1 MKIFGAILLSICL
14 FVCKFSHAQSA
25 TGPKLLNIHEDN
37 LGTDIRK
44 FSSQIR
50 LKQYDSAIVTGKQ
63 ILKVKPHNAFI
74 TYQIGELYEKL
85 GDTVTSVEY
94 YKHALSI
101 LDTALDTMNVKNEKY
116 NWVKLNKAIVLILL
130 GQKKAGD
137 TIIQDVYNNET
148 LYSNKQYDLSVLN
161 MTRKELVYGKAT
173 NY

>member
-1 MKIFGAILLSICL
+1 MKIFSTLLLSTCL
-14 FVCKFSHAQSA
+14 FVCKFSHAQST
-25 TGPKLLNIHEDN
+25 TGPKPLNIQKDN
-37 LGTDIRK
+37 SGTDIRK
-44 FSSQIR
+44 FYSQVN
-50 LKQYDSAIVTGKQ
+50 LKQNDSAIITGKQ

-85 GDTVTSVEY
+85 GDTITSVEY

-130 GQKKAGD
+130 GQKRAGD
-137 TIIQDVYNNET
+137 KIIQDVYNNET

-161 MTRKELVYGKAT
+161 MTRKELIYGKAT
-173 NY
+173 N